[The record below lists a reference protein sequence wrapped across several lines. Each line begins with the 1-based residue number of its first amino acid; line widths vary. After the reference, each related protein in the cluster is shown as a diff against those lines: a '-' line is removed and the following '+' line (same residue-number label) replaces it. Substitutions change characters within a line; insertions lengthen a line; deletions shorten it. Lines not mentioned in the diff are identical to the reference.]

1 MSEFA
6 FNPLQGGWLAVESKA
21 TPMHVGGLLYF
32 RPPRGA
38 DEDYVP
44 ALVRDWLGQTAVVEP
59 WNLKLRPGPARGL
72 QPGWQPDADFDLE
85 YHFRHSALPAPGG
98 ERELGSLVSRLHS
111 HRLDRARPL
120 WECHLIE
127 GLAGGRFALYLK
139 VHPALFD
146 GDGLLRMLGG
156 FLADKP
162 QQRGMRPPWCHTP
175 ARPPAAPRGASSP
188 WAMVRAVADRLRGGF
203 LTAEPWGGPRKAPR
217 SALNTHIGPARRFAT
232 QSYSQDRLGAVARR
246 FAVREDMVF
255 YALIGGALRRFFRE
269 YNALPERSLVALIAD
284 RSRDDGLLAP
294 VSLSLAT
301 RHADPVRRLKELSR
315 SLAISER
322 MLRLLPAADA
332 RAQGAMSALT
342 YLTRLAT
349 GLDHRLPP
357 MFNLAVARMNFSEQP
372 LYFNGA
378 RLEAVFPMPMLLQ
391 GGALTIACLR
401 YAGDWHIGL
410 TGARDNLPHLQR
422 IAVYMGLALDQLE
435 NAK

>member
-188 WAMVRAVADRLRGGF
+188 WAMVRAVADRLRGAAF
-203 LTAEPWGGPRKAPR
+203 LPILQELDEGVAAPADIDMGAEQALRFRAPC
-217 SALNTHIGPARRFAT
+217 ALMEE
-232 QSYSQDRLGAVARR
+232 LGAEEVGRVVEPLCRAYKIDTPQSLER
-246 FAVREDMVF
+246 VGSLRE
-255 YALIGGALRRFFRE
+255 
-269 YNALPERSLVALIAD
+269 
-284 RSRDDGLLAP
+284 
-294 VSLSLAT
+294 
-301 RHADPVRRLKELSR
+301 
-315 SLAISER
+315 
-322 MLRLLPAADA
+322 
-332 RAQGAMSALT
+332 
-342 YLTRLAT
+342 
-349 GLDHRLPP
+349 
-357 MFNLAVARMNFSEQP
+357 
-372 LYFNGA
+372 
-378 RLEAVFPMPMLLQ
+378 
-391 GGALTIACLR
+391 
-401 YAGDWHIGL
+401 
-410 TGARDNLPHLQR
+410 
-422 IAVYMGLALDQLE
+422 
-435 NAK
+435 